1 MAADWT
7 TKKNDLLPILS
18 VTLQDANGA
27 VDLSGATSIKFQM
40 ILKANMGG
48 TPKVDAAAVADPD
61 QVTNKGLITY
71 TWASGD
77 TDTPGT
83 YLGEFEA
90 LYGTSPLTFP
100 NDSYYIIAIVDDVDI
115 NV

>member
-27 VDLSGATSIKFQM
+27 VDLSGANSINFKM
-40 ILKANMGG
+40 IIKGDMGAA
-48 TPKVDAAAVADPD
+48 PKVDAAAVADPD
-61 QVTNKGLITY
+61 QVTNKGRVTY
-71 TWASGD
+71 TWAAGD

-83 YLGEFEA
+83 YYGEFEA
-90 LYGTSPLTFP
+90 LYGTKPLTFP
-100 NDSYYIIAIVDDVDI
+100 NDTYYIIDIVDDVDE